1 MARIRTIAVYTVL
14 IGWLLA
20 VVLPMG
26 WVLANSL
33 RSSREFVQNPFG
45 VPWLFTGIPADG
57 MLERQEIVAAL
68 GRSEAPYE
76 DEYQV
81 WEYSLRD
88 YADNFERYDGN
99 KNGVLDIEDRGEG
112 YGTNDVTRTMAAI
125 AAIEAAASKPLAKTA
140 AFDNYRKAWVE
151 SHFSRYFFNSL
162 WVTGWSL
169 FGTLAMAA
177 MAAYVLARFE
187 FRGNRWLFMFFIS
200 GMMIPAQLLL
210 IPVFFEFSW
219 LSDLGTQL
227 LQPFGLRFQLYDSHF
242 GLILLYIALS
252 LPFTI
257 LVLSGFFKSLPGA
270 LREAAIMDGCGEYRT
285 FWHVMLPLAK
295 PGMITAAIFNFL
307 GIWNEYIFALVFVNT
322 PDKKTLPLGL
332 ASVSIQAQYKTDFGL
347 MFAGLVIVV
356 VPTLLVYVL
365 LQRQLTEGITTGALK
380 G

>member
-1 MARIRTIAVYTVL
+1 MDKIRTIAVYTIL

-26 WVLANSL
+26 WVLVNSL
-33 RSSREFVQNPFG
+33 RSSQEFVKNPFG
-45 VPWLFTGIPADG
+45 MPWLVTGVPADG
-57 MLERQEIVAAL
+57 LLERGEIDLARTLPADGAL
-68 GRSEAPYE
+68 AEIPTGAL
-76 DEYQV
+76 DI
-81 WEYSLRD
+81 L
-88 YADNFERYDGN
+88 ADNFSALDPDNNGALAAGTEYGN
-99 KNGVLDIEDRGEG
+99 PPALLTAGQ
-112 YGTNDVTRTMAAI
+112 I
-125 AAIEAAASKPLAKTA
+125 AAIEHAIARPRAWAAARA
-140 AFDNYRKAWVE
+140 NYHAAWVE
-151 SHFSRYFFNSL
+151 SNFSRYFFNSL

-169 FGTLAMAA
+169 FGTLALAS

-187 FRGNRWLFMFFIS
+187 FRGNRWLFLFFIS

-210 IPVFFEFSW
+210 IPVFFEYSW
-219 LSDLGTQL
+219 LSELGTQL
-227 LQPFGLRFQLYDSHF
+227 LQPFGLRLQLYDSHF
-242 GLILLYIALS
+242 GLIMLYIALS

-295 PGMITAAIFNFL
+295 PGLITAAIFNFL

-322 PDKKTLPLGL
+322 PEMKTLPLGL
-332 ASVSIQAQYKTDFGL
+332 ASVSIQAQYRTDFAL
-347 MFAGLVIVV
+347 MFAALVIVV

>member
-1 MARIRTIAVYTVL
+1 MDKVRTLLAYTVL

-20 VVLPMG
+20 VVLPMV
-26 WVLANSL
+26 WVLVNSL
-33 RSSREFVQNPFG
+33 RSSKEFVQNPFG
-45 VPWLFTGIPADG
+45 MPWLMTGVPADG
-57 MLERQEIVAAL
+57 LLELSEIEAARARASAGEDAGVALKRLDQLARDFAELDSENNGAL
-68 GRSEAPYE
+68 EAGVVYGDPVETLTEAQVSAVERAAGRS
-76 DEYQV
+76 
-81 WEYSLRD
+81 L
-88 YADNFERYDGN
+88 
-99 KNGVLDIEDRGEG
+99 
-112 YGTNDVTRTMAAI
+112 AI
-125 AAIEAAASKPLAKTA
+125 AAAVS
-140 AFDNYRKAWVE
+140 NYRKAWVE
-151 SHFSRYFFNSL
+151 SNFSRFFFNSL

-169 FGTLAMAA
+169 FGTLALAS

-187 FRGNRWLFMFFIS
+187 FRGNRWLFLFFIS

-219 LSDLGTQL
+219 LSDVGTRIL
-227 LQPFGLRFQLYDSHF
+227 EPFGLRFQLYDSHF

-295 PGMITAAIFNFL
+295 PGLITAAIFNFL

-322 PDKKTLPLGL
+322 PEKKTLPLGL

-365 LQRQLTEGITTGALK
+365 LQRQLTQGITTGALK